1 MPKIERKAMGDSIL
15 SQTAV
20 PWIRSRNLAFDV
32 YRMKPRTRVYGFF
45 DGVDI
50 TPYITPKV
58 IELNKTGSNSTVK
71 NEVITA
77 PGANTFNMPSDNTID
92 NSNQIPF
99 VVGETVVGIESG
111 VKLKVA
117 EANDAYVTTPYGT
130 GAATLPTSYASNTDI
145 LNVDINEMASTAN
158 GEFQGNVK
166 VGELLVGQTSGAC
179 LLYTSPSPR
188 DS

>member
-1 MPKIERKAMGDSIL
+1 
-15 SQTAV
+15 
-20 PWIRSRNLAFDV
+20 
-32 YRMKPRTRVYGFF
+32 
-45 DGVDI
+45 
-50 TPYITPKV
+50 
-58 IELNKTGSNSTVK
+58 
-71 NEVITA
+71 
-77 PGANTFNMPSDNTID
+77 MPSDNTID

-166 VGELLVGQTSGAC
+166 VGELLVGQTSGAAAYVKDRR
-179 LLYTSPSPR
+179 LLTDNVGNFKGTFYILSLIHI
-188 DS
+188 